1 MKPEKYTDQYWEML
15 IQRYFEAET
24 TEAEEN
30 ELRSFLST
38 SPGLD
43 SRYDEVRAVMGYL
56 AVGRSLNKKKMARRP
71 SRMIRTMRHV
81 GVAASLALMIGFVS
95 FYWSDFIS
103 ERESYVAYVDGN
115 KITDRAI
122 VSQLMQESFAGVG
135 IGEAESDAEAQLLE
149 MFTIINE

>member
-24 TEAEEN
+24 TEAEVN

-95 FYWSDFIS
+95 FYWSDLIS
-103 ERESYVAYVDGN
+103 DRESYVAYVDGN

>member
-1 MKPEKYTDQYWEML
+1 MKPEKYTDQYWETL

-95 FYWSDFIS
+95 FYWSDLIS

>member
-71 SRMIRTMRHV
+71 SRMIRTMSHV

-95 FYWSDFIS
+95 FYWSDLIS

-122 VSQLMQESFAGVG
+122 VSQLMLESFAGVG

>member
-1 MKPEKYTDQYWEML
+1 MKAEKYTDQYWEML

-30 ELRSFLST
+30 ELRNFLST

-95 FYWSDFIS
+95 FYWSDLIS

>member
-71 SRMIRTMRHV
+71 SRMIRTMRHI

-95 FYWSDFIS
+95 SYWSDLIS

-122 VSQLMQESFAGVG
+122 VSQLMQESFAEVG

>member
-56 AVGRSLNKKKMARRP
+56 AVGRSLNKKKMARRS

-95 FYWSDFIS
+95 FYWSDLIS

>member
-95 FYWSDFIS
+95 FYWSDLIS

>member
-95 FYWSDFIS
+95 FYWFDFIS
-103 ERESYVAYVDGN
+103 DRESYVAYVDGN

>member
-56 AVGRSLNKKKMARRP
+56 AVGRSLNKKKVARRP

-95 FYWSDFIS
+95 FYWSDLIS

>member
-1 MKPEKYTDQYWEML
+1 MKAEKYTDQYWEML

-24 TEAEEN
+24 TEAEGK

-56 AVGRSLNKKKMARRP
+56 AMGRSLNKKKMARRP

-95 FYWSDFIS
+95 FYWSDLIS

>member
-1 MKPEKYTDQYWEML
+1 MKAEKYTDQYWEML

-38 SPGLD
+38 SPDLD

-56 AVGRSLNKKKMARRP
+56 AMGRSLNKKKMARRP

-95 FYWSDFIS
+95 FYWSDLIS

>member
-43 SRYDEVRAVMGYL
+43 SRYDEVRVVMGYL

-95 FYWSDFIS
+95 FYWSDLIS

-115 KITDRAI
+115 KITDHAI

>member
-56 AVGRSLNKKKMARRP
+56 AVGRSLKKKKMARRP

-95 FYWSDFIS
+95 FYWSDLIS

>member
-24 TEAEEN
+24 TEAEEK

-95 FYWSDFIS
+95 FYWSDLIS

>member
-43 SRYDEVRAVMGYL
+43 SRYDEVRAVMGFL
-56 AVGRSLNKKKMARRP
+56 AVGRSLNKKMVRRP

-81 GVAASLALMIGFVS
+81 GVAASWALMVGFVS

-103 ERESYVAYVDGN
+103 ERESYVAYIDGN

-122 VSQLMQESFAGVG
+122 VSQLMQESFAVVG
-135 IGEAESDAEAQLLE
+135 IGEPKEDAEAQLME
-149 MFTIINE
+149 MFTVINE

>member
-71 SRMIRTMRHV
+71 SHMIRTMRHV

-95 FYWSDFIS
+95 FYWSDLIS
-103 ERESYVAYVDGN
+103 DRESYVAYVDGN

-122 VSQLMQESFAGVG
+122 VSQLMQESFAEVG

>member
-38 SPGLD
+38 SPDLD

-56 AVGRSLNKKKMARRP
+56 AMGRSLNKKKMARRP

-95 FYWSDFIS
+95 FYWSDLIS

-122 VSQLMQESFAGVG
+122 VSQLMQESFAVVG
-135 IGEAESDAEAQLLE
+135 IGEPKEDAEAQLME
-149 MFTIINE
+149 MFTVINE

>member
-1 MKPEKYTDQYWEML
+1 MKAEKYTDQYWEML

-56 AVGRSLNKKKMARRP
+56 AVGRSLKKKKMARRP

-95 FYWSDFIS
+95 FYWSDLIS

>member
-38 SPGLD
+38 SPDLD

-95 FYWSDFIS
+95 FYWSDLIS

-135 IGEAESDAEAQLLE
+135 IEEAESDAEAQLLE

>member
-1 MKPEKYTDQYWEML
+1 MKPEKYTDQYWEMI

-24 TEAEEN
+24 TEAEEK

-56 AVGRSLNKKKMARRP
+56 AVGRSLNKKKMARSP

-95 FYWSDFIS
+95 FYWSDLIS

>member
-38 SPGLD
+38 SPDLD

-56 AVGRSLNKKKMARRP
+56 AMGRSLNKKKMARRP

-95 FYWSDFIS
+95 FYWSDLIS

-122 VSQLMQESFAGVG
+122 VSQLMQESFGGVG

>member
-1 MKPEKYTDQYWEML
+1 MKAEKYTDQYWEML

-95 FYWSDFIS
+95 FYWSDLIS

>member
-1 MKPEKYTDQYWEML
+1 MKAEKYTDQYWEML

-24 TEAEEN
+24 TEAEGK

-95 FYWSDFIS
+95 FYWSDLIS

>member
-95 FYWSDFIS
+95 FYWSDLIS
-103 ERESYVAYVDGN
+103 DREFYVAYVDGN
-115 KITDRAI
+115 KITDRTI

-135 IGEAESDAEAQLLE
+135 IGETESDAEAQLLE

>member
-24 TEAEEN
+24 TEAEEKK
-30 ELRSFLST
+30 LRSFLST

-95 FYWSDFIS
+95 FYWSDLIS
-103 ERESYVAYVDGN
+103 DRESYVAYVDGN

>member
-1 MKPEKYTDQYWEML
+1 MKAEKYTDQYWEML

-56 AVGRSLNKKKMARRP
+56 VVGRSLNKKKMARRP

-95 FYWSDFIS
+95 FYWSDLIS

>member
-1 MKPEKYTDQYWEML
+1 MKAEKYTDQYWEML

-24 TEAEEN
+24 TEAEEK

-95 FYWSDFIS
+95 FYWSDLIS